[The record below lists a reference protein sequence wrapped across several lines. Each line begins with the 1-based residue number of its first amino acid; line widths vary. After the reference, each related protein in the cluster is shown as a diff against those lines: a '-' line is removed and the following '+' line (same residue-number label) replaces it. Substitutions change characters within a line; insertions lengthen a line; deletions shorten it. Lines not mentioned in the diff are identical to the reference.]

1 MTKKVAKK
9 STRHELQFNVAQLL
23 KEATGA
29 TRTYNINSRILNKL
43 DADTTLLSPI
53 SGEARFLR
61 TGSDILVTGTLE
73 TTLQKNC
80 GRCLAQFSTSVSFDL
95 EEQFYP
101 TVDVAT
107 GAALPLPPED
117 EDDEANHIDEQ
128 HTLDLLE
135 VIRQDLLLESDAIL
149 YCSPDC
155 KGLCPYC
162 GEDRNLNPCAC
173 EEDKIDSRWAG
184 LLALQLEE

>member
-1 MTKKVAKK
+1 MTKR

-29 TRTYNINSRILNKL
+29 TRTHYISSKLLKKL
-43 DADTTLLSPI
+43 DDDVTLLSPI
-53 SGEARFLR
+53 SGEVRFLR

-73 TTLQKNC
+73 TTLQKDC
-80 GRCLAQFSTSVSFDL
+80 GRCLTQFSTPVSFEL

-101 TVDVAT
+101 TIDITT
-107 GAALPLPPED
+107 GVALPPPPEG
-117 EDDEANHIDEQ
+117 EDEANQIDEQ

-135 VIRQDLLLESDAIL
+135 VIRQDLLLESDGIL

-155 KGLCPYC
+155 KGLCPQC
-162 GEDRNLNPCAC
+162 GENLNINSCTC
-173 EEDKIDSRWAG
+173 EEEEIDSRWAG